1 MTPQYMSV
9 AAKLATLDDP
19 GLAKYAEVNK
29 EDAIL
34 LGLAMAER
42 SRREAVRNA
51 GKASVQAAQ
60 GPKVVDTEIAN
71 MAMQAGAEQPTA
83 GLSAL
88 AAPTRMA
95 YNGGVMRMRDGG
107 SSLRPLGPMIR
118 ESVGEIGP
126 LGRLFQRSRSAFGD
140 AFDPSQYAPE
150 YQKEALAAIPKPLT
164 GNVKEQ
170 PIVPAPPAPS
180 SAEAAGLSAL
190 TEEQIAA
197 MRAAAEAAEKGQ
209 VGGLPAVVAAA
220 PEKAKEAAGLT
231 ALPAAATAAVPY
243 KARTFEEIEKEFAG
257 QREQSQKFLDLVT
270 QGNKAILSQAEAN
283 AADARKRIEERGVF
297 GTEREAELKAE
308 ITGLKEKEAKNVN
321 LALVQA
327 GFAMMAGD
335 APTVLQ
341 NIGMGA
347 LVGTKAYKEGME
359 KIDNKRD
366 KLREAIFDIEK
377 VRRGEK
383 IADDKELGAINDR
396 LLTAQKDL
404 FKTQTDVAGKLLGWS
419 RDDFRAAQQIAS
431 REKGTE
437 VTAGLRAQEIQARR
451 ADTASRERIAGMP
464 GATERMYAALA
475 DPNSP
480 VAKGLAN
487 YAKAMGKDKGAS
499 MADYAKF
506 AALPSNAAL
515 SDAEIIKKFLG
526 TYGLISG
533 GLRAPAPVSTPGD
546 GQIRE

>member
-19 GLAKYAEVNK
+19 GLAKYAEMNK
-29 EDAIL
+29 GDAIL
-34 LGLAMAER
+34 LGLALAER

-51 GKASVQAAQ
+51 NKMSTQVAQ
-60 GPKVVDTEIAN
+60 GPKVADTEIAD
-71 MAMQAGAEQPTA
+71 MAMKAGAQQPAA

-88 AAPTRMA
+88 ANPTRMA
-95 YNGGVMRMRDGG
+95 YNGGVMRMQRGG
-107 SSLRPLGPMIR
+107 ENLRPLGPMIR
-118 ESVGEIGP
+118 ESIGEIGP
-126 LGRLFQRSRSAFGD
+126 LGSLYQRGRRMFGD
-140 AFDPSQYAPE
+140 VFDASRYAPE

-170 PIVPAPPAPS
+170 PIVPASPAPS
-180 SAEAAGLSAL
+180 SAAAAGLPAL

-197 MRAAAEAAEKGQ
+197 MRAAAESAEKEAA
-209 VGGLPAVVAAA
+209 GLPAVAAATAAA

-243 KARTFEEIEKEFAG
+243 KARSLEEIEKGFATN
-257 QREQSQKFLDLVT
+257 REQSEKFLDLVT
-270 QGNKAILSQAEAN
+270 QGNKEILGRAEAN
-283 AADARKRIEERGVF
+283 AAEARKRIEERGIF

-347 LVGTKAYKEGME
+347 LVGTKAYKDGME
-359 KIDNKRD
+359 KIDNKRE
-366 KLREAIFDIEK
+366 KLRDAIFDIEK

-383 IADDKELGAINDR
+383 IADDKELAAINDK

-419 RDDFRAAQQIAS
+419 RDDFRAAQQMAS
-431 REKGTE
+431 SEKQTQA
-437 VTAGLRAQEIQARR
+437 TAELRAQEIAARR
-451 ADTASRERIAGMP
+451 EATQVQRDIGMREDATTARLRELGGGDLAAGVKKYSELTGKP
-464 GATERMYAALA
+464 FNLESGYSDYL
-475 DPNSP
+475 
-480 VAKGLAN
+480 
-487 YAKAMGKDKGAS
+487 KAFAGKTTLEPPMTFDQYKAQFGR
-499 MADYAKF
+499 
-506 AALPSNAAL
+506 L
-515 SDAEIIKKFLG
+515 SSAQP
-526 TYGLISG
+526 T
-533 GLRAPAPVSTPGD
+533 
-546 GQIRE
+546 GQVRTLK

>member
-29 EDAIL
+29 GDAIL

-71 MAMQAGAEQPTA
+71 MAMQAGAEQPAA

-95 YNGGVMRMRDGG
+95 YNGGVMRMQSGG

-126 LGRLFQRSRSAFGD
+126 LGMLFQRGRSAFGA
-140 AFDPSQYAPE
+140 AFDPSRYAPE
-150 YQKEALAAIPKPLT
+150 YQREALAATPKPLT

-170 PIVPAPPAPS
+170 PIAPASPAPS
-180 SAEAAGLSAL
+180 SAAAAGLPAL

-197 MRAAAEAAEKGQ
+197 MRAASEAAEKEAA
-209 VGGLPAVVAAA
+209 GLPAVAAAA

-257 QREQSQKFLDLVT
+257 QREQSQQFLDLVT
-270 QGNKAILSQAEAN
+270 QGNKEILNRAEAN

-451 ADTASRERIAGMP
+451 ADTESRERIAGMP

-480 VAKGLAN
+480 VAIGLAN
-487 YAKAMGKDKGAS
+487 YAKAMGKNKGAS